1 MDFQGLYQI
10 ATVVGLGL
18 AIQYS
23 DFGIGTGKP

>member
-23 DFGIGTGKP
+23 DFGISTGKP